1 MKRIVEKII
10 QLRNPNFKFD
20 EALPFAPILE
30 FVCRQVLCLFRGL
43 KVVLFF
49 RNPKGMMLGRGVS
62 FFYMSK
68 IKWGKFLR
76 LGDFVYISA
85 LSKNGI
91 ELGNNVSIGAF
102 SRVIV
107 STTLNDLGDKIVI
120 GDAVGIGEYAA
131 LGGAGGL
138 EIGSEC
144 IIGPYLSCHPENHN
158 YSNLTTSIRHQGVN
172 RKGIKIGKN
181 CWIGS
186 KVSILDGVQL
196 GDGCIIA
203 AGAVVTKSFLDN
215 SIIGG
220 VPAKL
225 LKTRDNEY

>member
-10 QLRNPNFKFD
+10 QMRNPNFKFD
-20 EALPFAPILE
+20 AALPLATILE
-30 FVCRQVLCLFRGL
+30 FVWMQSRCLLRGF
-43 KVVLFF
+43 KVVFFF
-49 RNPKGMMLGRGVS
+49 RKPKAMMLGRGVS
-62 FFYMSK
+62 FFFISK

-76 LGDFVYISA
+76 LGDFVFVSA

-91 ELGNNVSIGAF
+91 QFGNNVSIGAF
-102 SRVIV
+102 SRIIV

-120 GDAVGIGEYAA
+120 GNSVGIGEYAS

-138 EIGSEC
+138 EIGDEC
-144 IIGPYLSCHPENHN
+144 IVGPYLSCHPENHN
-158 YSNLTTSIRHQGVN
+158 YGDLNTSIRFQGVN

-196 GDGCIIA
+196 GNGCIIA
-203 AGAVVTKSFLDN
+203 AGAVVTKSFPDN

-225 LKTRDNEY
+225 IKTRSND